1 MSIISKGK
9 RKTKQTYSKRVTSI
23 ILGVALFDIQLTYVL
38 AFLGMTDTA
47 ETLSITL
54 VTEVI
59 GVFAVYSV
67 KAYLGKRN
75 EEANKLHKKELD
87 VSKESDTSSLD

>member
-1 MSIISKGK
+1 MNASKGLNDVK
-9 RKTKQTYSKRVTSI
+9 RQDYKAKMTYSKRVTSI
-23 ILGVALFDIQLTYVL
+23 ILGVALFDIQMTYVL

-47 ETLSITL
+47 ETLSIAL

-59 GVFAVYSV
+59 GVLITYSV

-75 EEANKLHKKELD
+75 EENLKHMNNEL
-87 VSKESDTSSLD
+87 KCFKT

>member
-1 MSIISKGK
+1 MNASRGLNDVK
-9 RKTKQTYSKRVTSI
+9 RQDYKAKMTYSKRVTSI
-23 ILGVALFDIQLTYVL
+23 ILGVALFDIQMTYVL

-47 ETLSITL
+47 ETLSIAL

-59 GVFAVYSV
+59 GVLITYSV

-75 EEANKLHKKELD
+75 EENLKHMKED
-87 VSKESDTSSLD
+87 EEE